1 MRILL
6 PSYANLLLVAAE
18 GVEGVDG
25 IDGVVAEARRLFE
38 RHLRPRGA
46 GGGRVGLLG
55 AGGSTDD
62 LDEGRRFLELLAS
75 GGWATP
81 TWPAAC
87 GGRGAA
93 PDEAAAIAR
102 ELARYETPDLYP
114 FLVGIAL
121 VGPTALV
128 HGTPDQQWRWLPPI
142 ARGGEIWCQLF
153 SEPDAGSDL
162 AGLTTRA
169 TRATRAEPDGDG
181 WIVTGRKVW
190 SSRAHYAQWGLL
202 LARTDPHVPKHAG
215 ITAFA
220 LRMDQP
226 GVEVRPLRQLNGD
239 AHFDQVFLDGAV
251 VDDRDR
257 IGPVG
262 GGWRVALTVLGFERG
277 AAGANPGRGGAVHRD
292 QIVDHVRRH
301 GAVSDPVVRQRLVR
315 ALSAMEAARLTGL
328 RARAAGDERAASGGK
343 VRLAEVLRQ
352 VGGLA
357 VDVQG
362 PRGVT
367 GDADLDWE
375 AVFLTAPSVSIRG
388 GTDEIQR
395 NIVGERVLGLP
406 PEPRTDK
413 GVPFDEIPRN
423 SPG

>member
-1 MRILL
+1 
-6 PSYANLLLVAAE
+6 
-18 GVEGVDG
+18 
-25 IDGVVAEARRLFE
+25 VVAEARRLFE
-38 RHLRPRGA
+38 RHLPPRGA

-55 AGGSTDD
+55 AGGSPDD
-62 LDEGRRFLELLAS
+62 LDEGRRFLELLAP

-81 TWPAAC
+81 AWPLEC
-87 GGRGAA
+87 GGRGATA
-93 PDEAAAIAR
+93 DEATAIAR

-114 FLVGIAL
+114 FLVGVAL
-121 VGPTALV
+121 VGPSALV
-128 HGTPDQQWRWLPPI
+128 HGTPEQQRRWLPPI
-142 ARGGEIWCQLF
+142 ARGEEIWCQLF

-169 TRATRAEPDGDG
+169 EPDGER

-202 LARTDPHVPKHAG
+202 LARTDPHVAKHAG

-239 AHFDQVFLDGAV
+239 AHFDQVFLDGAA

-277 AAGANPGRGGAVHRD
+277 AAGGNPGRGGAVHRD

-301 GAVSDPVVRQRLVR
+301 GAGADPVVRQRLVR
-315 ALSAMEAARLTGL
+315 AVSEMEAARLTGL
-328 RARAAGDERAASGGK
+328 RDRGAPGGK
-343 VRLAEVLRQ
+343 VRLASVLRQ

-362 PRGVT
+362 PAGVT
-367 GDADLDWE
+367 GDADPDWE

-395 NIVGERVLGLP
+395 NIIGERVLGLP

-423 SPG
+423 SPNSPG

>member
-6 PSYANLLLVAAE
+6 PSYANLLSVTAE
-18 GVEGVDG
+18 GAEEVDA
-25 IDGVVAEARRLFE
+25 VVDEARRLFE

-55 AGGSTDD
+55 AGGSTGDR
-62 LDEGRRFLELLAS
+62 DEGRRFLELLAP

-81 TWPAAC
+81 AWPAEC
-87 GGRGAA
+87 GGRGAT

-114 FLVGIAL
+114 FLVGLAL
-121 VGPTALV
+121 VGPSALV
-128 HGTPDQQWRWLPPI
+128 HGTPDQQRRWLPPI
-142 ARGGEIWCQLF
+142 ARGEEIWCQLF

-169 TRATRAEPDGDG
+169 TRAEPDGDT
-181 WIVTGRKVW
+181 WRVTGRKVW
-190 SSRAHYAQWGLL
+190 TSRAHYAQRGLL

-215 ITAFA
+215 ITAFG
-220 LRMDQP
+220 LRMDRP
-226 GVEVRPLRQLNGD
+226 GIEVRPLRQLNGD

-277 AAGANPGRGGAVHRD
+277 AAGSNPGRGGAVHRD

-301 GAVSDPVVRQRLVR
+301 GAARDPVARQRLAR
-315 ALSAMEAARLTGL
+315 ALSEMEAARLTD
-328 RARAAGDERAASGGK
+328 ARTRGAPGGK
-343 VRLAEVLRQ
+343 IRLAEVLRQ
-352 VGGLA
+352 VGNLA
-357 VDVQG
+357 LDVQG
-362 PRGVT
+362 PAGVT
-367 GDADLDWE
+367 GEAHPDWE

-395 NIVGERVLGLP
+395 NVIGERVLGLP

-413 GVPFDEIPRN
+413 GVPFDEIPRS
-423 SPG
+423 SPR

>member
-1 MRILL
+1 VTVEEVEEVGQ
-6 PSYANLLLVAAE
+6 VA
-18 GVEGVDG
+18 G
-25 IDGVVAEARRLFE
+25 EARRLFE
-38 RHLRPRGA
+38 RHLPRREP

-55 AGGSTDD
+55 AGGSQDD
-62 LDEGRRFLELLAS
+62 RDEGRRFLELLAP

-81 TWPAAC
+81 AWPAEC
-87 GGRGAA
+87 GGRGAT
-93 PDEAAAIAR
+93 PGEAAAIAR

-114 FLVGIAL
+114 FLVGLAL
-121 VGPTALV
+121 LGPTALV
-128 HGTPDQQWRWLPPI
+128 HGEPEQRRRWLPPI
-142 ARGGEIWCQLF
+142 ARGEEIWCQLF

-169 TRATRAEPDGDG
+169 VPDAGGDR
-181 WIVTGRKVW
+181 WVVTGRKVW

-202 LARTDPHVPKHAG
+202 LARTDPHAPKHAG

-220 LRMDQP
+220 LRMDQR

-251 VDDRDR
+251 ADDRDR

-262 GGWRVALTVLGFERG
+262 DGWRVALTVLAFERG

-301 GAVSDPVVRQRLVR
+301 GAANDPVARQRLAR
-315 ALSAMEAARLTGL
+315 ALSEMEAARLTGL
-328 RARAAGDERAASGGK
+328 RARAAPGGK
-343 VRLAEVLRQ
+343 IRLADVLRQ
-352 VGGLA
+352 VGNLA

-362 PRGVT
+362 PAGVT
-367 GDADLDWE
+367 GGADHDWE

-395 NIVGERVLGLP
+395 NIIGERVLGLP
-406 PEPRTDK
+406 AEPRTDK

>member
-1 MRILL
+1 
-6 PSYANLLLVAAE
+6 VT
-18 GVEGVDG
+18 
-25 IDGVVAEARRLFE
+25 VVSEARRLFE

-62 LDEGRRFLELLAS
+62 LDEGRRFLELLAP

-81 TWPAAC
+81 AWPPEC
-87 GGRGAA
+87 GGRGAT

-114 FLVGIAL
+114 FLVGVAL

-128 HGTPDQQWRWLPPI
+128 HGTPEQQRRWLPPI
-142 ARGGEIWCQLF
+142 ARGEEIWCQLF

-169 TRATRAEPDGDG
+169 TRAEPTGDG
-181 WIVTGRKVW
+181 ERWVVTGRKVW
-190 SSRAHYAQWGLL
+190 TSRAHYAQWGLL

-215 ITAFA
+215 ITAFG

-262 GGWRVALTVLGFERG
+262 GGWGVALTVLGFERG

-301 GAVSDPVVRQRLVR
+301 GAGADPAVRQRLVR
-315 ALSAMEAARLTGL
+315 ALSEMEAARLTGL
-328 RARAAGDERAASGGK
+328 RARAASGGDARAAAGGK
-343 VRLAEVLRQ
+343 VRLADVLRQ

-362 PRGVT
+362 PAGVT
-367 GDADLDWE
+367 EEADPDWE

-395 NIVGERVLGLP
+395 NIIGERVLGLP

-413 GVPFDEIPRN
+413 GVPFDEIPKN
-423 SPG
+423 APG

>member
-6 PSYANLLLVAAE
+6 PSCANLLPVT
-18 GVEGVDG
+18 VDRVG
-25 IDGVVAEARRLFE
+25 TIVSEARRLFE
-38 RHLRPRGA
+38 AHLRPRDA
-46 GGGRVGLLG
+46 DGGRVGLLG
-55 AGGSTDD
+55 AGLSGED
-62 LDEGRRFLELLAS
+62 LDEGRRFLGLLAA

-81 TWPAAC
+81 AWPPEC
-87 GGRGAA
+87 GGRDAT

-114 FLVGIAL
+114 FLVGLAL
-121 VGPTALV
+121 VGPATLV
-128 HGTPDQQWRWLPPI
+128 HGTPEQQRRWLPPI
-142 ARGGEIWCQLF
+142 TRGEEIWCQLF

-169 TRATRAEPDGDG
+169 EPDGDT
-181 WIVTGRKVW
+181 WVVTGRKVW

-215 ITAFA
+215 ITAFG

-226 GVEVRPLRQLNGD
+226 CVEVRPLRQLNGD
-239 AHFDQVFLDGAV
+239 AHFDEVFLDSAV

-262 GGWRVALTVLGFERG
+262 GGWRVALTVLANERE

-292 QIVDHVRRH
+292 QIVDHVRQH
-301 GAVSDPVVRQRLVR
+301 GAAADPVVRQRLAR
-315 ALSAMEAARLTGL
+315 ALSEIEAARLTGL
-328 RARAAGDERAASGGK
+328 RARATGDPRAGTGGK
-343 VRLAEVLRQ
+343 VRLAAALRQ

-367 GDADLDWE
+367 GDADADWE

-395 NIVGERVLGLP
+395 NVIGERVLGLP

-413 GVPFDEIPRN
+413 GVPFDQIPKN
-423 SPG
+423 SPR